1 METLYICIIFTPYQP
16 TAILLKDTFI
26 QLTIPYSSDH
36 NVIAYLWREIEQQ
49 YNQSKRFYHT
59 FTHLQNLLE
68 QLEPLR
74 NQVDD
79 WESVMF
85 ALFYHDIV
93 YNVLKKNNEEKSAEL
108 AKKRL
113 SQIKVSD
120 PVIQKTVELVLATE
134 SHKLH
139 QSNDINLFTDADLSV
154 LGSDWNAYSV
164 YSRQVRKEY
173 GIYPD
178 LVYKPGRKKVLLYF
192 LGLNNIYKTAFFA
205 GKFEN
210 QARSNLR
217 RELEEL

>member
-1 METLYICIIFTPYQP
+1 MVAF
-16 TAILLKDTFI
+16 
-26 QLTIPYSSDH
+26 
-36 NVIAYLWREIEQQ
+36 LWNEIEQQ
-49 YNQSKRFYHT
+49 YNQSRRFYHT

-68 QLEPLR
+68 QLEPVR

-85 ALFYHDIV
+85 ATFYHDIV

-113 SQIKVSD
+113 MQLRVPE
-120 PVIQKTVELVLATE
+120 PVIYKTVELILATE

-139 QSNDINLFTDADLSV
+139 QGNDINLFTDADLSV
-154 LGSDWNAYSV
+154 LGSEWNAYSL

-192 LGLNNIYKTAFFA
+192 LGLNNIYKTAFFSE
-205 GKFEN
+205 KFES
-210 QARSNLR
+210 QARNNLR